1 MSDRDTESPEP
12 FDEPFMQDGADSSP
26 VRNLDD
32 EVLSEADVL
41 SLSQFDDPE
50 EEDGE
55 ELFGDNLERDYR
67 PIPALDRYDGDV
79 LDEDDYDNMSPGAR
93 AAAERELQRRDL
105 EEGTGRRDA
114 DGILYDEH
122 DDDEASRKKRRMAER
137 AATGFIVDDEQ
148 DEEMIESIENLQ
160 DTKGHTVAEW
170 VSMLGP
176 KTEIAN
182 RFRNF
187 IRNDVTE
194 SGSYLYKDKIR
205 KMCESNLCSLEVEF
219 TNLANKQHTL
229 ALFLPEAPSEMIS
242 IFNEVAKDQVLS
254 MYPQYGR
261 VTAEIFVR
269 ITDLPLIEEI
279 RTFKKIHLNQLVRTR
294 GVVTSTTGVLPQLS
308 IIKYD
313 CSKCGHVLGPFVQ
326 SQSQEI
332 KPGSCPEC
340 QSTGPFMVNME
351 QTLYRNYQRITIQ
364 ESPGT
369 IPPGRIP
376 RSKDCV
382 LLADL
387 CDQCK
392 PGDEIDV
399 TGIYS
404 NSYEGSLNTGNGF
417 PVFATVIMANHL
429 IVKDNKHI
437 VESLTDE
444 DVSQILKLSKDH
456 KIGERIA
463 ASIAPSIYGHDYIK
477 KSLALALF
485 GGEPKNP
492 GGKHKLRGDINVL
505 LCGDPGTAKSQFLKY
520 IEKVAPRAVFTTG
533 QGASAVGL
541 TAYVKRDH
549 QSKEWTLEAG
559 ALVLADQGICIID
572 EFDKMNDHDRT
583 SIHEAME
590 QQSISISKAGIV
602 TSLQA
607 RCSVMAA
614 ANPIG
619 GRYDPAMTFSENV
632 NLSEPIMSRFDV
644 LCVVRDEVDQAK
656 DNQLAT
662 FVVQSHMRN
671 HPLNKDKECDLRN
684 PFSTTDLE
692 PIPQDLLKK
701 YIVYSKQ
708 NIHPKLHRM
717 DQDKVA
723 KMYSQLRQESMMT
736 GSLPITVRHIESMI
750 RMAEANAK
758 IHLRDYVQ
766 EDDVNMAIRI
776 MLESFIETQKYS
788 VMKTMRKTFQKY
800 LSFKKDVTELLYF
813 ILHQMAND
821 QLVYI
826 RGIHGVSVN
835 TIEIHEKDFKDR
847 VKQIDVHDFKP
858 FFESKLFKN
867 NNFVYDEKR
876 HMITQTLQLAE

>member
-1 MSDRDTESPEP
+1 MSDRDFSSPEP
-12 FDEPFMQDGADSSP
+12 FEDIRGADDTSP
-26 VRNLDD
+26 VRNFED
-32 EVLSEADVL
+32 EVLNEADVL

-67 PIPALDRYDGDV
+67 PIPALDRYDGDE
-79 LDEDDYDNMSPGAR
+79 LDEDDYDYMSPGAR
-93 AAAERELQRRDL
+93 AAAERELQRRDR

-114 DGILYDEH
+114 DDILYDEH

-137 AATGFIVDDEQ
+137 AATGFIVDDDE

-160 DTKGHTVAEW
+160 DTKGHTVSEW

-182 RFRNF
+182 RFKNF
-187 IRNDVTE
+187 LRNDVTS

-205 KMCESNLCSLEVEF
+205 RMCESNLCSLEVEF

-229 ALFLPEAPSEMIS
+229 ALFLPEAPLEMIS
-242 IFNEVAKDQVLS
+242 IFNDVAKELVLS

-261 VTAEIFVR
+261 VTSEIFVR

-279 RTFKKIHLNQLVRTR
+279 RTFKKIHLNQLVRTK
-294 GVVTSTTGVLPQLS
+294 GVVTSTTGVFPQLS

-326 SQSQEI
+326 SQSEEI

-351 QTLYRNYQRITIQ
+351 QTLYRNYQKITIQ
-364 ESPGT
+364 ESPGS

-376 RSKDCV
+376 RSKECI

-417 PVFATVIMANHL
+417 PVFATVIMANY
-429 IVKDNKHI
+429 IIIKDNKHI
-437 VESLTDE
+437 VECLTDE
-444 DVSQILKLSKDH
+444 DVSQILKLAKEH

-492 GGKHKLRGDINVL
+492 GDKHKLRGDINIL

-520 IEKVAPRAVFTTG
+520 IEKIAPRAVFTTG

-549 QSKEWTLEAG
+549 QTREWTLEAG
-559 ALVLADQGICIID
+559 ALVLADQGVCIID
-572 EFDKMNDHDRT
+572 EFDKMNDQDRT

-632 NLSEPIMSRFDV
+632 NLSEPIMSRFDI
-644 LCVVRDEVDQAK
+644 LCVVRDEVDQVK
-656 DNQLAT
+656 DNRLAT

-671 HPLNKDKECDLRN
+671 HPLSKDKECELRN
-684 PFSTTDLE
+684 PFSTTDME

-758 IHLRDYVQ
+758 MHLRDYVQ

-800 LSFKKDVTELLYF
+800 LSFKKDTTELLYF
-813 ILHQMAND
+813 ILHQMATD
-821 QLVYI
+821 QLAYI
-826 RGIHGVSVN
+826 RGIHGVTVN

-847 VKQIDVHDFKP
+847 VKQIDIHDLRP

-876 HMITQTLQLAE
+876 HIIIQTLLVGE